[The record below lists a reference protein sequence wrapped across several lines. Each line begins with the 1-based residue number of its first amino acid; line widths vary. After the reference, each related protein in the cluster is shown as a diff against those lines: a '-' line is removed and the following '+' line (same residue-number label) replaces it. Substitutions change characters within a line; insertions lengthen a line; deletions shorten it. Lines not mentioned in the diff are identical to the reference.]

1 MTACGALPGNLPQ
14 TLIFNLQS
22 VITIMESLAVFCG
35 ASSGNNPVY
44 VEVAQAFGRLLA
56 QQGIAVVFGGG
67 KVGIMG
73 AVADSVLAAGGKAI
87 GVIPRSLVE
96 REVAHPGLTQMHVVE
111 TMHERKALMAELSEG
126 FVALPG
132 GWGTF
137 DEICEILTWNQLGI
151 LSRPCGF
158 LNVNGYYDSLKRMF
172 DTCVQEGFL
181 SASRRDNVIWETS
194 GPVLLSRMRDYK
206 PLPTAKWMNLKQ
218 V

>member
-1 MTACGALPGNLPQ
+1 MKSIA
-14 TLIFNLQS
+14 I
-22 VITIMESLAVFCG
+22 FCG
-35 ASSGNNPVY
+35 ASAGKNPVY
-44 VEVAQAFGRLLA
+44 VEAAQAFGRLLV
-56 QQGIAVVFGGG
+56 QQDIAVVFGGG

-87 GVIPRSLVE
+87 GVIPRGLVE
-96 REVAHPGLTQMHVVE
+96 REVAHPDLTEMHVVD
-111 TMHERKALMAELSEG
+111 TMHERKALIAELSAG

-151 LSRPCGF
+151 LAKPCGF
-158 LNVNGYYDSLKRMF
+158 LNINRYYDPLKQMF

-181 SASRRDNVIWETS
+181 SAGRRDSVIWEAS
-194 GPVLLSRMRDYK
+194 GPDLLNRFRDYK
-206 PLPTAKWMNLKQ
+206 PLPTAKWMNLNQ

>member
-1 MTACGALPGNLPQ
+1 MK
-14 TLIFNLQS
+14 
-22 VITIMESLAVFCG
+22 SLAVFCG
-35 ASSGNNPVY
+35 ASAGKAPVY
-44 VEVAQAFGRLLA
+44 VEAAQAFGRLLA
-56 QQGIAVVFGGG
+56 QQDIALVFGGG

-87 GVIPRSLVE
+87 GVIPRGLVE
-96 REVAHPGLTQMHVVE
+96 REVAHPDLTQMHVVE
-111 TMHERKALMAELSEG
+111 TMHERKALIAELSEG

-151 LSRPCGF
+151 LAKPCGF
-158 LNVNGYYDSLKRMF
+158 LNVNGYYDPLKQMF

-181 SASRRDNVIWETS
+181 SAGRGDSVIWETS
-194 GPVLLSRMRDYK
+194 GAGLLDQMRHYK

>member
-1 MTACGALPGNLPQ
+1 MK
-14 TLIFNLQS
+14 
-22 VITIMESLAVFCG
+22 SLAIFCG
-35 ASSGNNPVY
+35 ASAGKSPVY

-56 QQGIAVVFGGG
+56 EQDIAIVFGGG
-67 KVGIMG
+67 KVGMMG

-87 GVIPRSLVE
+87 GVIPRALVE
-96 REVAHPGLTQMHVVE
+96 REVAHPDLTEMHVVDS
-111 TMHERKALMAELSEG
+111 MHERKALMAALSEG

-151 LSRPCGF
+151 LAKPCGF
-158 LNVNGYYDSLKRMF
+158 LNVNGYYDSLMHMF

-181 SASRRDNVIWETS
+181 SSGRRDSVIWETS
-194 GPVLLSRMRDYK
+194 GPELINRFRAYK
-206 PLPTAKWMNLKQ
+206 PLPTAKWMNLNQ